1 MIKKG
6 NHSLHALGTWDQAG
20 AENVEVWDHTDNNSP
35 VKLIPVKEEAVKEN
49 HPMKL
54 VPDKKEEA
62 VGNNTD
68 PVRLNPAM
76 VEAVG
81 GNHPVKLISA
91 KKEAVKENT
100 FSEQLIPVKEEVVK
114 ENYPEKENQPKDAVQ
129 KIPVELRDADEDINN
144 PARLRDALKENQ
156 MKDSANNEGGH
167 ALKSLLPDVKGG
179 TLHGATDAGGEAS
192 QIESTSFEVLTAVGG
207 GHALLGARPD
217 DVGHQGVSLPHHT
230 GGGTFPT
237 NRLKTVKRNAEQP

>member
-81 GNHPVKLISA
+81 GNHPMKLVPD

-114 ENYPEKENQPKDAVQ
+114 ENYPEEENQLKDAVET
-129 KIPVELRDADEDINN
+129 KPVTLQDVVKESKLEDAE
-144 PARLRDALKENQ
+144 K
-156 MKDSANNEGGH
+156 K
-167 ALKSLLPDVKGG
+167 
-179 TLHGATDAGGEAS
+179 
-192 QIESTSFEVLTAVGG
+192 
-207 GHALLGARPD
+207 
-217 DVGHQGVSLPHHT
+217 
-230 GGGTFPT
+230 
-237 NRLKTVKRNAEQP
+237 